1 MANKDRYTA
10 DQIEN
15 AYTLLKAATKAKP
28 ITSEELGHK
37 LGLDDIEGNWKA
49 RALIG
54 EVVRQ
59 RNLPVGAKGRGY
71 YVLKTVEDLKEYR
84 EDLARRIHGI
94 FDRIRSVEDA
104 FETTYGKQ
112 PPGGQASLE
121 DEW

>member
-59 RNLPVGAKGRGY
+59 RNLPVGAKGRG
-71 YVLKTVEDLKEYR
+71 
-84 EDLARRIHGI
+84 
-94 FDRIRSVEDA
+94 
-104 FETTYGKQ
+104 TT
-112 PPGGQASLE
+112 S
-121 DEW
+121 